1 MEKCIPIRAAGSAAN
16 PLTEASLPKT
26 GDNRTPN
33 QDEETKQLLSSL
45 PFQSETLPE
54 PRTRGRKQLPKPW
67 TSHKEL
73 LHQGSLRIFVSG
85 TGVNSRRPIDVLAM
99 GHCRNLQDTACKL
112 NEDHEAT
119 LSQYNGYCFAAT
131 QVLQ

>member
-33 QDEETKQLLSSL
+33 QDEETIVIIIAFPVRNS
-45 PFQSETLPE
+45 PRE

-67 TSHKEL
+67 SSHKEL
-73 LHQGSLRIFVSG
+73 MSSPSRFLENLRI
-85 TGVNSRRPIDVLAM
+85 
-99 GHCRNLQDTACKL
+99 RNRCKL
-112 NEDHEAT
+112 EAPD
-119 LSQYNGYCFAAT
+119 
-131 QVLQ
+131 

>member
-1 MEKCIPIRAAGSAAN
+1 MEKRIPIRAAGSAAN

-54 PRTRGRKQLPKPW
+54 
-67 TSHKEL
+67 SHAHEVE
-73 LHQGSLRIFVSG
+73 S
-85 TGVNSRRPIDVLAM
+85 N
-99 GHCRNLQDTACKL
+99 CRNLGHLTK
-112 NEDHEAT
+112 NF
-119 LSQYNGYCFAAT
+119 SIK
-131 QVLQ
+131 VP